1 MENIRDNVPDEWAK
15 EAVEWAINN
24 GILVGDSNGDY
35 MLHRNCTRQEML
47 VFISRFNDLIKEK

>member
-15 EAVEWAINN
+15 EAVEWAIEN

-35 MLHRNCTRQEML
+35 MLHKDCTRQEML